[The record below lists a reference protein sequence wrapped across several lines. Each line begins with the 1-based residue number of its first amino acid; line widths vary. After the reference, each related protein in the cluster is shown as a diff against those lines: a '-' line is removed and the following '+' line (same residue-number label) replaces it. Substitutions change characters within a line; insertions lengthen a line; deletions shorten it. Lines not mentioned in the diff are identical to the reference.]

1 MRIVREQN
9 GQSLTEFA
17 LLLPLLLLLL
27 CGVVDF
33 GRILFTYLNM
43 NLVAQE
49 SVRLGGLGEGDA
61 AIAAFARSQAEVPD
75 SSQLQVAITP
85 AEASR
90 KSGQYVQVSLS
101 YALPYVT
108 PLIGSLLPLPVVHAD
123 STIRVE

>member
-1 MRIVREQN
+1 MRIVREQK

-85 AEASR
+85 PEASR